1 MKYLALTKN
10 KGIHYWRTTPNITLP
25 DIPAQECITDDDI
38 MHSIP
43 KSKQPA
49 TIHGY
54 VDSDWGTDRT
64 HRRSITGIAIML
76 AGAVIAYKTKYQPT
90 VALSSTEAEFAAAAE
105 AGKMILYLR
114 SILHELG
121 FEQHLPTILFEDNQG
136 ALHMANSGQPTKRT
150 RHMDIKYFAL
160 QNWCETDL
168 IKLQQITTQ
177 HNISDAFTKNLGRI
191 KFYQQTDVLM
201 GRRVPIYSPIFKPP
215 ATDTLKAHIKKSQQT
230 TKESSQPTLS
240 SIIERMIPTYDMTA
254 SAA

>member
-1 MKYLALTKN
+1 
-10 KGIHYWRTTPNITLP
+10 
-25 DIPAQECITDDDI
+25 
-38 MHSIP
+38 
-43 KSKQPA
+43 
-49 TIHGY
+49 
-54 VDSDWGTDRT
+54 
-64 HRRSITGIAIML
+64 
-76 AGAVIAYKTKYQPT
+76 
-90 VALSSTEAEFAAAAE
+90 
-105 AGKMILYLR
+105 
-114 SILHELG
+114 
-121 FEQHLPTILFEDNQG
+121 
-136 ALHMANSGQPTKRT
+136 MANSGQPTKRT

-240 SIIERMIPTYDMTA
+240 SIIKRMIPTYDMTA